1 MTSLEDLL
9 HRTSRSFALSIP
21 IAPERERRAMTVG
34 YLMFRVADTFEDCT
48 HAPVEERV
56 AGLHAFTAALAEP
69 TCPSARARLNALAV
83 ALPERDPH
91 YRELMASCDAVLDGL
106 CALPPAVATIVARH
120 SARTARGCIGWIR
133 RTEADGVFRLRSLKE
148 LRAYCYT
155 VAGIP
160 GEMLCELFLHDRP
173 ELAHVSAGL
182 RRRATA
188 FGEAMQL
195 VNILK
200 DAAMDGDENRVFL
213 PAHVRIDD
221 VFALAR
227 RDLAIAHEYVD
238 LLRQPGVDPGVVG
251 FHAITAGLASAALE
265 VTQTQGSGAKMTRRR
280 VANVFRDA
288 GVAHAHVLE
297 VQR

>member
-21 IAPERERRAMTVG
+21 VAPERERRAMTVG
-34 YLMFRVADTFEDCT
+34 YLLFRIADTFEDCT
-48 HAPVEERV
+48 HAPVSERV
-56 AGLHAFTAALAEP
+56 AGLQAFAAALAQP
-69 TCPSARARLNALAV
+69 GCTHARASLRERAT

-91 YRELMASCDAVLDGL
+91 YRALMASCDAVLDGL
-106 CALPPAVATIVARH
+106 CALPTAVSTIVARH

-133 RTEADGVFRLRSLKE
+133 RTDTDGVFRLRSLKE

-173 ELAHVSAGL
+173 ELAHVSAAL

-200 DAAMDGDENRVFL
+200 DAAMDSEEDRVFL
-213 PAHVRIDD
+213 PAHVCLDD
-221 VFALAR
+221 VFALAKQ
-227 RDLAIAHEYVD
+227 DLAVAHEYVE

-251 FHAITAGLASAALE
+251 FHAITAGLATAALK
-265 VTQTQGSGAKMTRRR
+265 VTRTQGSGAKMTRRS
-280 VANVFRDA
+280 VANVFREA